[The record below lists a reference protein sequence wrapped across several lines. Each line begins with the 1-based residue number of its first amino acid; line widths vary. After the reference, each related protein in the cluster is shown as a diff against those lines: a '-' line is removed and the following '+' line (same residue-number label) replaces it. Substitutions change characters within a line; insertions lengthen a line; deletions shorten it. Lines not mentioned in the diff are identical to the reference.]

1 MNISLNLAYSR
12 GTTELSNTF
21 IDHYMTACP
30 PVYSL
35 LYILSM
41 KKLLCNEPISVE
53 NLARQFNI
61 TQSDVQNAWK
71 HWENAGLVKIEKSEK
86 TQDIM
91 SITFLPVNPLKEAPA
106 DAAGPARPLIAESR
120 PIYTTEELAAYR
132 RHSTDVARLFD
143 CASRTMG
150 KLLCVNDMSVI
161 FGFHDWLGLPFDVIE
176 YLFEYCE
183 SNGHRSLRYIEK
195 CALDWADKEIADV
208 ETAAL
213 YVQNFDKNYRTIMHY
228 MGIPGYPTP
237 AHRKYIDRWTNEWQM
252 PLDLIMEAC
261 DRSVAETGKCKPN
274 YANTILADWN
284 KKGIR
289 DIAGVKAA
297 DEEFQKGR
305 DEKNIVKFD
314 KKSAK
319 LKVNR
324 FANFNQRENDYTKYE
339 QLERA
344 YLEQKL
350 K

>member
-1 MNISLNLAYSR
+1 MNISLNMAYGR
-12 GTTELSNTF
+12 NTTELSNIF

-41 KKLLCNEPISVE
+41 KKLIGNEPISIPD
-53 NLARQFNI
+53 LAARFNI
-61 TQSDVQNAWK
+61 TEGDVLNAWK
-71 HWENAGLVKIEKSEK
+71 HWENVGLIKAEKPEGPGSG
-86 TQDIM
+86 M
-91 SITFLPVNPLKEAPA
+91 SITFLPINGPPQQQPEEAVKAPV
-106 DAAGPARPLIAESR
+106 AESR

-132 RHSTDVARLFD
+132 RHSADVARLFD
-143 CASRTMG
+143 CASRVLG
-150 KLLCVNDMSVI
+150 KLLCLNDMSVV

-183 SNGHRSLRYIEK
+183 ANGHRHLRYIEK
-195 CALDWADKEIADV
+195 CALDWAEKEIDDV
-208 ETAAL
+208 ETARL

-228 MGIPGYPTP
+228 MGITGYPTP
-237 AHRKYIDRWTNEWQM
+237 AHRKFMDRWTDEWQM

-261 DRSVAETGKCKPN
+261 DRSVAETGKPKFN
-274 YANTILADWN
+274 YANKVLQEWHGN
-284 KKGIR
+284 GIK

-297 DEEFQKGR
+297 DAEFQKS
-305 DEKNIVKFD
+305 DKSIVRLD
-314 KKSAK
+314 KKPGK

-324 FANFNQRENDYTKYE
+324 FANFHQRENDYSKYE